1 MSMINKGPSIMVANN
16 DNDAINI
23 VNGLSGNNYTTIE
36 DALGWV
42 SSQDDVYV
50 QNKTMEN
57 IVTDGLVLYL
67 DASNVESYP
76 KGGTTWY
83 DLSGNENNGTLING
97 VSYNGDMV
105 FDGTNQFVS
114 FPNPLNQSNLLQVWT
129 VMAWINITDKVV
141 QYLVSGLNQGC
152 YVCYAQGNNSLLYL
166 NGGANDYYTYGGDL
180 GNIGWVLATFRF
192 DNSDGARTI
201 YRNLTDISTS
211 GPNKTSIPSGQ
222 SSTFYLGSGLDGNIA
237 QLLIYNRYISNEEL
251 EQNYN
256 EQKSRFGL

>member
-76 KGGTTWY
+76 KGGNIWY
-83 DLSGNENNGTLING
+83 DLSGNGNNGTLING

-152 YVCYAQGNNSLLYL
+152 YVC
-166 NGGANDYYTYGGDL
+166 
-180 GNIGWVLATFRF
+180 
-192 DNSDGARTI
+192 
-201 YRNLTDISTS
+201 
-211 GPNKTSIPSGQ
+211 
-222 SSTFYLGSGLDGNIA
+222 
-237 QLLIYNRYISNEEL
+237 
-251 EQNYN
+251 
-256 EQKSRFGL
+256 